1 MGAET
6 VYLFKQS
13 QIGSIDLF
21 MIRRYTPE
29 NHGISGLDILRQ
41 FHGMT
46 IAETPILKLPSPTL
60 QKPPG
65 LLQSRY
71 SFIDVCLPPDSHMY
85 ARER

>member
-1 MGAET
+1 MVTES

-41 FHGMT
+41 FHGMA
-46 IAETPILKLPSPTL
+46 IAQTSILTLLSPTL
-60 QKPPG
+60 QKRPG
-65 LLQSRY
+65 YFNQDILS
-71 SFIDVCLPPDSHMY
+71 
-85 ARER
+85 